1 MAVDGS
7 LFFNTKVDTSGF
19 FKGRKAISN
28 ACGGIKS
35 AFAKI
40 GATIATAFSV
50 KAIIDFSKACVNAA
64 NQTTNAFQGLK
75 SIIDGQGRSYSQAT
89 EWVKEYVSDGL
100 IPLQNAVTAYKNLAS
115 RGYSDAQIKATL
127 TALKDSA
134 AYGRQSAYTIGDAV
148 QTATEGLK
156 NENSILVDNA
166 GVTKNVAKMWQ
177 DYAKSIGTS
186 SVKLTQQQKIQAE
199 VNGILT
205 ETRFQTGDAEKVAK
219 SFSGQLSKLTFNFN
233 ELKVAIGNILTTYL
247 NPIVTGLNLALSKLT
262 QLIKSSYSALGII
275 DTTSA
280 VSSGLGN
287 STGKAAENYSDMAES
302 AEQAAEANEK
312 SLASFDKITKLG
324 KAETAENTNIDS
336 NINTVG
342 GNIKTSLDIDT
353 DDANEKVNAFFDR
366 IKQGFK
372 DLVQPIKAAW
382 DTTGSYV
389 ISSAQSMFKSLKNT
403 IEEIAKSFMEVWTN
417 GTGKKAVEN
426 LLVIFS
432 DILQIIRDISD
443 AFRNAWQDYGTALI
457 QSYFDRFN
465 AILELIHEI
474 ANSFKIMWNNGTGE
488 QLLGDIFQIITNIN
502 DTVKNL
508 ADNFRNAWNTDGI
521 SDEIMQNLGDLLTII
536 SDHIKNISDSIKNWS
551 ENVDFKPLLESFEH
565 LQEALNP
572 IVDAVG
578 DGLEWILNEIL
589 EPLASWTI
597 GDLIPT
603 FLNTLADVLDGLK
616 AIWDKASPILKEDLW
631 DKFLQPLAK
640 WAGNAVISLLKGL
653 GTSIKT
659 LGESITEGQVNVLV
673 KLVETLLLLKGL
685 SAINGTVKG
694 FATNVSKQ
702 FLGIRRSFRS
712 VVIGLQSEVTLSFG
726 TIGAAISA
734 AIVGWQ
740 IGTLIYEGLCEK
752 VNWQEHFN
760 NVMDSIVGKLK
771 GFGENWKSGWDD
783 LWSGFGDTWENLLA
797 GIGETTSKC
806 MSDNVTTVEA
816 SAGTIGTTFSNLTT
830 GAKENWNSFSEDLSI
845 IKDSFKNAGEE
856 IKSKAE
862 DMKTALGDRVEDI
875 KGLWGDLADK
885 TGEKAENIKTS
896 FGDMKTSIGDKF
908 AEIKTNVGS
917 KMEEVRK
924 NLQDKTQ
931 DIKTDWG
938 DKWENVKKKFGDVW
952 ADIKK
957 NGGDKLGEI
966 KKNIEDGSGN
976 IKKGWCDTW
985 DAVGNKIGEVW
996 DGIKNTVKDGANGV
1010 IGWIEGL
1017 INKVIDGINW
1027 LTDGMNQALH
1037 FEAPDWVRDT
1047 FGVDSF
1053 GLSLPTINQV
1063 SLPRLATGTVVPP
1076 NYGEF
1081 LAVLGDNKRETEV
1094 VSPLSTI
1101 KQAVAE
1107 AGGNGNIKID
1117 LNVNLDGRQVY
1128 KSVIEQG
1135 KQAKK
1140 RTGRNPFMI

>member
-28 ACGGIKS
+28 ACDGIKS
-35 AFAKI
+35 AVGKL
-40 GATIATAFSV
+40 GGVIAAAFSV
-50 KAIIDFSKACVNAA
+50 KAITDFSKECKELYQVQADGEIKLETIMKQRMNATDETVQSIKDYASVLQEGGVIGDEVQLAGAQQVATFLEQADSLKTLMPAMNNLLAQQNGLNASAGDAVNIGNLMGKVMQGQVGALTRVGITFSEAEEQVLKYGNETERAA
-64 NQTTNAFQGLK
+64 TLAQVITNNVG
-75 SIIDGQGRSYSQAT
+75 DM
-89 EWVKEYVSDGL
+89 
-100 IPLQNAVTAYKNLAS
+100 NAVLAQTDLGRQQQLSNTIGDIKEQFGQAVTQIEVIFLPALKNLANALS
-115 RGYSDAQIKATL
+115 EVASFAQK
-127 TALKDSA
+127 TAKVL
-134 AYGRQSAYTIGDAV
+134 
-148 QTATEGLK
+148 
-156 NENSILVDNA
+156 NEVF
-166 GVTKNVAKMWQ
+166 G
-177 DYAKSIGTS
+177 KSS
-186 SVKLTQQQKIQAE
+186 
-199 VNGILT
+199 N
-205 ETRFQTGDAEKVAK
+205 
-219 SFSGQLSKLTFNFN
+219 
-233 ELKVAIGNILTTYL
+233 LKV
-247 NPIVTGLNLALSKLT
+247 S
-262 QLIKSSYSALGII
+262 
-275 DTTSA
+275 TSGVA
-280 VSSGLGN
+280 DSSGE
-287 STGKAAENYSDMAES
+287 TAENYSDMSES

-324 KAETAENTNIDS
+324 KAETADNSNIDS
-336 NINTVG
+336 DINTAG
-342 GNIKTSLDIDT
+342 GGTIKAGIEVDT
-353 DDANEKVNAFFDR
+353 DDADSKLKAFFES

-372 DLVQPIKAAW
+372 DLIQPIKNAW
-382 DTTGSYV
+382 NTAGTAV
-389 ISSAQSMFKSLKNT
+389 IMSAHTMFNSLKST
-403 IEEIAKSFMEVWTN
+403 IKEVGKSFAEVWTN
-417 GTGKKAVEN
+417 GTGQVTITN
-426 LLVIFS
+426 LLILFGDV
-432 DILQIIRDISD
+432 LQIIRDISD

-465 AILELIHEI
+465 AILELIHTI
-474 ANSFKIMWNNGTGE
+474 AGSFQTMWNSGTGE

-508 ADNFRNAWNTDGI
+508 ADNFKNAWNTDGI
-521 SDEIMQNLGDLLTII
+521 GDKIAQAFGDLVTII
-536 SDHIKNISDSIKNWS
+536 SEHIKNISDNIKNWS

-616 AIWDKASPILKEDLW
+616 SIWDKASPILKEDLW
-631 DKFLQPLAK
+631 DKFLHPLAK
-640 WAGNAVISLLKGL
+640 WAGNAIIGLLKGL
-653 GTSIKT
+653 GTAIKT

-673 KLVETLLLLKGL
+673 KLVETILLLKGL
-685 SAINGTVKG
+685 SAITGALQG
-694 FATNVSKQ
+694 FSKNVSTS
-702 FLGIRRSFRS
+702 FLGMKTSFKS
-712 VVIGLQSEVTLSFG
+712 AVIGLQSEATLSFG
-726 TIGAAISA
+726 TIGAAIGA

-740 IGTLIYEGLCEK
+740 VGTLIYDKLCEGG
-752 VNWQEHFN
+752 WQEDFN
-760 NVMDSIVGKLK
+760 SGMDSIVEGFKT
-771 GFGENWKSGWDD
+771 FGENW
-783 LWSGFGDTWENLLA
+783 SGFWE
-797 GIGETTSKC
+797 GIGSGFYDAKELLVSSV
-806 MSDNVTTVEA
+806 SDTKQQFDDFFGGIV
-816 SAGTIGTTFSNLTT
+816 T
-830 GAKENWNSFSEDLSI
+830 GAKDKWNTFTSDLSI
-845 IKDSFKNAGEE
+845 IKDSFKGAGEE
-856 IKSKAE
+856 IKSRAE

-885 TGEKAENIKTS
+885 TGEKAENIKNS

-985 DAVGNKIGEVW
+985 DAIGNKIGEVW

-1101 KQAVAE
+1101 RQAVAE

-1117 LNVNLDGRQVY
+1117 QKIYLDGRQIY
-1128 KSVIEQG
+1128 KAIIEEG

-1140 RTGRNPFMI
+1140 RTGRNPFMLGG